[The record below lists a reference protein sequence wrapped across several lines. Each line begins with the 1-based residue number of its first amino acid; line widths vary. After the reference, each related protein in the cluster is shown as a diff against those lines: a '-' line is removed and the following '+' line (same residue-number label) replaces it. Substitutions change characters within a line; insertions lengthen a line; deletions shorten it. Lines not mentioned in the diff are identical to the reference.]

1 MRLRFAAALL
11 ALTSAFPAR
20 AQDGWRFAP
29 EETITFAEADS
40 MASPYLAALDAE
52 GALWVISSP
61 EERVYPNLAINALY
75 RARPG
80 ERTFTRVYDF
90 GGAGVRSAT
99 GITTVG
105 TDIYVSARMR
115 NPANSTD
122 PYWPQTGIFRFVG
135 GSGASPELY
144 TAGTHGDYGSWF
156 TGIAA
161 TPQGMLYAGRS
172 WRPTITTYDFRPG
185 SPTFGNS
192 TVPAGDNSQAFDPFG
207 ELEPN
212 GTSYIRAIAL
222 IPGADYDDLNTLVYT
237 SRNASMF
244 DDTAPFV
251 GGVAIWVGG
260 TQLDPS
266 GYRAQRAV
274 EPGGGLDFGPRHPN
288 GIALDAAGHL
298 YVANSTSRWA
308 KVYEMAGPVAFELHD
323 LPSATTTRPG
333 EQDPAGAPFE
343 EPSGI
348 VVDAAGTA
356 VWVLDRRAQA
366 AFRFLSGAVHAEAEA
381 PRAGRV
387 RLDAVTP
394 NPVSAEAEVVFALS
408 QEADVRLAV
417 YDALGREVIVL
428 AEGAHAAGLHRV
440 RLDARAFPGGVLFV
454 RLTTPHASAVRAL
467 TVAR

>member
-1 MRLRFAAALL
+1 M
-11 ALTSAFPAR
+11 
-20 AQDGWRFAP
+20 Q
-29 EETITFAEADS
+29 
-40 MASPYLAALDAE
+40 
-52 GALWVISSP
+52 
-61 EERVYPNLAINALY
+61 
-75 RARPG
+75 
-80 ERTFTRVYDF
+80 
-90 GGAGVRSAT
+90 
-99 GITTVG
+99 
-105 TDIYVSARMR
+105 

-135 GSGASPELY
+135 GSGASPALY
-144 TAGTHGDYGSWF
+144 AAGKHGDYGSWF

-212 GTSYIRAIAL
+212 GTSYIRVIAL

-251 GGVAIWVGG
+251 GGVAIWSGG

-266 GYRAQRAV
+266 GYRGQRAV

-288 GIALDAAGHL
+288 GIALDDAGHL

-308 KVYEMAGPVAFELHD
+308 KVYEMAGPIAFELHD

-356 VWVLDRRAQA
+356 AWVLDRRAQA
-366 AFRFLSGAVHAEAEA
+366 AFRFLSGAVRAEPGA
-381 PRAGRV
+381 PRTGLV
-387 RLDAVTP
+387 RLEAITP
-394 NPVSAEAEVVFALS
+394 NPVSAEVSAEAQVAFALS

-417 YDALGREVIVL
+417 YDALG
-428 AEGAHAAGLHRV
+428 
-440 RLDARAFPGGVLFV
+440 ARWPSSPKA
-454 RLTTPHASAVRAL
+454 LTRPACTASASTRARFP
-467 TVAR
+467 VASSSFASLRRTRRPCACSRWRADAPIGHAGIASESACLYSTFLDPPASHPVSRLCA